1 MSFILYQTLDGPDK
15 PLMGTK
21 QIGVTST
28 HNFATGEIDDA
39 VITRAPVDRW
49 IQYITEG
56 EAKSIPWLWTARD
69 YKKVIDPAF
78 DDPYFRTGSE
88 FIEKEDGT
96 GKYKI
101 VRSDQETVDSLSL
114 GKKVKKKI
122 NSDVYEREYN
132 KLMSKESKQDTA
144 LWRTQLQEANSY
156 IANDSASTPVLDVL
170 LAAKSGSL
178 TLSQLS
184 NNVVTASLNH
194 DIEVAKLLSK
204 QQVVN
209 DDIKSATTIVEL
221 IAIRPDGN

>member
-69 YKKVIDPAF
+69 YKKVIYPT
-78 DDPYFRTGSE
+78 DDPYLRELE
-88 FIEKEDGT
+88 FIEREDGT

-156 IANDSASTPVLDVL
+156 IANDSALTPVLNVL
-170 LAAKSGSL
+170 VTAKSGSL
-178 TLSQLS
+178 SLSQLA

-194 DIEVAKLLSK
+194 DIKVSKLLLK
-204 QQVVN
+204 QQAVN

-221 IAIRPDGN
+221 MAIRPDGN

>member
-1 MSFILYQTLDGPDK
+1 
-15 PLMGTK
+15 MGTK
-21 QIGVTST
+21 LIGLSST
-28 HNFATGEIDDA
+28 HNFATGEIDDD
-39 VITRAPVDRW
+39 VITRAGDGVW

-69 YKKVIDPAF
+69 YKKVIYPT
-78 DDPYFRTGSE
+78 DDPYLRELE
-88 FIEKEDGT
+88 FIEREDGT

-156 IANDSASTPVLDVL
+156 IANDSALTPVLNVL
-170 LAAKSGSL
+170 VTAKSGSL
-178 TLSQLS
+178 SLSQLA

-194 DIEVAKLLSK
+194 DIKVSKLLLK
-204 QQVVN
+204 QQAVN

>member
-1 MSFILYQTLDGPDK
+1 MAFVLYQVQDQ

-21 QIGVTST
+21 LIGVTST
-28 HNFATGEIDDA
+28 HNFATGELADD
-39 VITRAPVDRW
+39 VVTRAGDGVW

-69 YKKVIDPAF
+69 YKKVIYPT
-78 DDPYFRTGSE
+78 DDPYLRELE
-88 FIEKEDGT
+88 FIAKEDGT

-156 IANDSASTPVLDVL
+156 IANDSALTPVLNVL
-170 LAAKSGSL
+170 VTAKSGSL
-178 TLSQLS
+178 SLSQLA

-194 DIEVAKLLSK
+194 DIKVSKLLLK
-204 QQVVN
+204 QQAVN

>member
-1 MSFILYQTLDGPDK
+1 MAFVLCQVQDQ

-21 QIGVTST
+21 LIGVTST
-28 HNFATGEIDDA
+28 HNFATGELADD
-39 VITRAPVDRW
+39 VVTRAGDGVW

-69 YKKVIDPAF
+69 YKKVIYPT
-78 DDPYFRTGSE
+78 DDPYLRELE
-88 FIEKEDGT
+88 FIAKEDGT

-156 IANDSASTPVLDVL
+156 IANDSALTPVLNVL
-170 LAAKSGSL
+170 VTAKSGSL
-178 TLSQLS
+178 SLSQLA

-194 DIEVAKLLSK
+194 DIKVSKLLLK
-204 QQVVN
+204 QQAVN